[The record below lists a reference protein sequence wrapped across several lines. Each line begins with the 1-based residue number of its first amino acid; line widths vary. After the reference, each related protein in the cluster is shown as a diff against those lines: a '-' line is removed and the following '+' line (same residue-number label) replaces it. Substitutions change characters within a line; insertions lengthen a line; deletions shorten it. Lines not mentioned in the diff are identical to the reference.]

1 MDLSGTFDLKAEAKT
16 EITASHSERTK
27 AIIEKDLCMEMI
39 EAAYPFQTRK
49 KEISTYKGIFILGV
63 PCSVSNC
70 PVLMSLHQSEFDC

>member
-39 EAAYPFQTRK
+39 EAAYPFLTRK
-49 KEISTYKGIFILGV
+49 KEIIAESCNSATVQLIWI
-63 PCSVSNC
+63 
-70 PVLMSLHQSEFDC
+70 